1 MPSGWKEEMKMEKK
15 KKSDNLRIERLGKA
29 KNLEGKKKK
38 D

>member
-29 KNLEGKKKK
+29 KKPRGKKKR